1 MSASDGNGRDYLQ
14 LFKQSYERARS
25 EGPTGDLSLDALLM
39 SMTPAARDLVLLLS
53 VPHWFNDRLMSL
65 LSQATEPAV
74 DDGDAY
80 DALRQEIHSLSFVR
94 VHTRGFAL
102 HDAVRERL
110 RSSFI
115 ARAPQRL
122 REISTRLVG
131 YFAARHAEEGREE
144 LEWERVYHLV
154 ACDEEQGLVEF
165 DGVFMTARQ
174 ARRSTVCHTLAEML
188 AEQTD
193 LLSERAQPWV
203 DYYRGLVL
211 YDQHQRKDAGSV
223 FEALAAGG
231 VEPPLSGRIYLYQ
244 GLSAEAHEDWPRA
257 ESIYTSAIERLDAAD
272 DKAVLARLHQRLAEV
287 HIRQNHLKKAEAAAK
302 RSLELNQQTGDQF
315 GLALNRRALG
325 RIRTML
331 ADPAA
336 ARRELEA
343 SMAAMDAA
351 GRRFA
356 KATIHTD
363 LAKLEQ
369 SVQRLQQAE
378 EHFNAAIDLKVEGGD
393 NFGLAM
399 LYADLG
405 QLKLLQRRFGEAQRA
420 FDRSLTLFRRF
431 GDRLN
436 EARTLHNKSLVHQQS
451 GEVDDAIACEEQAI
465 AMLAEEGR
473 SADSFQQHLQR
484 LRRKQRWR
492 PRPMR
497 VLLLVGVILALI
509 LVYALLYTIV
519 YDLY

>member
-1 MSASDGNGRDYLQ
+1 MSATDGNGRDYLQ

-25 EGPTGDLSLDALLM
+25 EGPTGDVSLDALLM

-53 VPHWFNDRLMSL
+53 VPHWFNDRLVSL
-65 LSQATEPAV
+65 LSRATEPTV
-74 DDGDAY
+74 DEGEAY
-80 DALRQEIHSLSFVR
+80 EALRGEIHSLSFVR
-94 VHTRGFAL
+94 PHGRGFAL
-102 HDAVRERL
+102 HDAVRARL
-110 RSSFI
+110 RASFI

-122 REISTRLVG
+122 RDISTRLVD
-131 YFAARHAEEGREE
+131 YLAARHAEEQREE

-154 ACDEEQGLVEF
+154 ACDEEQGLTEF

-174 ARRSTVCHTLAEML
+174 ARRTTVCHTLAEML
-188 AEQTD
+188 AEQSE
-193 LLSERAQPWV
+193 LLSERAQPWI

-211 YDQHQRKDAGSV
+211 YDQHQRRTAGSV
-223 FEALAAGG
+223 FEALAAGQ

-257 ESIYTSAIERLDAAD
+257 ESIYASAIDQLNATD

-287 HIRQNHLKKAEAAAK
+287 HIRENHLKKAEAAAK
-302 RSLELNQQTGDQF
+302 RSLELNEQTGDQF

-331 ADPAA
+331 YDPNA
-336 ARRELEA
+336 ARRELGA
-343 SMAAMDAA
+343 SMVAMDAA

-369 SVQRLQQAE
+369 SVQRLEQAE

-393 NFGLAM
+393 NFGLAI

-405 QLKLLQRRFGEAQRA
+405 QLKLIQRRFDEAQRA
-420 FDRSLTLFRRF
+420 FDRSLSLFRRF

-436 EARTLHNKSLVHQQS
+436 EARTMHNKSLVHEQS
-451 GEVDDAIACEEQAI
+451 REVEEAIACEEKAI
-465 AMLAEEGR
+465 AMLADEGR
-473 SADSFQQHLQR
+473 SADSFQKRLDR

-492 PRPMR
+492 PRPLR
-497 VLLLVGVILALI
+497 IALLAGLILGLLVLYVIL
-509 LVYALLYTIV
+509 YAIV
-519 YDLY
+519 SDPY